1 MDSRKKV
8 IDGIE
13 ISLREADVTRYKW
26 IGRDEEM
33 RLLIASWLQIDQQDL
48 PMTPVLVGEPGNGKT
63 TLACASAQEY
73 GRPVYLM
80 NCTSDMRPEDLIITP
95 VIYSGNQIKYRASPL
110 VSAIINGGVCVL
122 DEANRMNE
130 KCWASLA
137 PLLDDRKYVESV
149 IAGVKINAHPEFRFA
164 ATMNDDPS
172 TYAIPGY
179 IESRLKPVIG
189 VEPPSG
195 EVLRAIVKANVP
207 YASEDLINSIIQH
220 MLKDQDAFFSRN
232 FSIRDA
238 IEVTRYAVRLSRE
251 GEDYQ
256 KSFNYVLNTG
266 SESL

>member
-1 MDSRKKV
+1 MDSKKRI

-13 ISLREADVTRYKW
+13 ISLREPDITHYKW

-33 RLLIASWLQIDQQDL
+33 RFLLASWLQIDKEDL
-48 PMTPVLVGEPGNGKT
+48 PMTPVLVGDPGNGKT
-63 TLACASAQEY
+63 TLACASAQEFNQ
-73 GRPVYLM
+73 PAYLM
-80 NCTSDMRPEDLIITP
+80 NCTSDMRPEDLIVTP
-95 VIYSGNQIKYRASPL
+95 VISSGNQIKYRGSPL
-110 VSAIINGGVCVL
+110 VSAVINGGVCVL

-137 PLLDDRKYVESV
+137 PLLDDRRYVESV
-149 IAGVKINAHPEFRFA
+149 IAGVKIKAHSDFRFV

-172 TYAIPGY
+172 TYTIPGY
-179 IESRLKPVIG
+179 IESRLKPVIE

-207 YASEDLINSIIQH
+207 YASEDLIESVIQH
-220 MLKDQDAFFSRN
+220 MLKDEDAFLSRS

-238 IEVTRYAVRLSRE
+238 IEVTRYAVRLSRK

-256 KSFNYVLNTG
+256 KSFEYIMKTG

>member
-1 MDSRKKV
+1 MDSMKKV
-8 IDGIE
+8 INGIE
-13 ISLREADVTRYKW
+13 ISLREADVTQYKW

-33 RLLIASWLQIDQQDL
+33 RFLMASWLQIDKDDL
-48 PMTPVLVGEPGNGKT
+48 PMTPVLVGDPGNGKT
-63 TLACASAQEY
+63 TLACASAQEFDQ
-73 GRPVYLM
+73 PVYLM

-95 VIYSGNQIKYRASPL
+95 VIYSGNQIRYRGSPL
-110 VSAIINGGVCVL
+110 VSAVINGGVCVL

-137 PLLDDRKYVESV
+137 PLLDDRRYVESV
-149 IAGVKINAHPEFRFA
+149 IAGVKIKAHPDFRFV

-172 TYAIPGY
+172 TYTIPGY

-207 YASEDLINSIIQH
+207 YASEDLIYSIIQH
-220 MLKDQDAFFSRN
+220 MLKDQDAFFSRS

-256 KSFNYVLNTG
+256 KSFDYILNTG